1 MNLNPTKCHYRW
13 LGKNKENDTFNFE
26 NISLKNSK
34 EGVIRLS
41 FDIRVKKFVEK
52 QVIRFVHYQE
62 HQII

>member
-1 MNLNPTKCHYRW
+1 MNLNPTKCHYRC
-13 LGKNKENDTFNFE
+13 LGKNKENDNFE

-52 QVIRFVHYQE
+52 QVIKFVHYQE
-62 HQII
+62 YQII